1 MLRNNRAHARTAAG
15 AHAAGHASGARPA
28 PKPAPAARTCGD
40 CRFMTERMGVLRTH
54 CECLEPSQSGRR
66 VGEKDAACPLF
77 AGHMVKPGPSLAEL
91 LGADTRRAVSELTA
105 EKPARP
111 ERREPA
117 AGGVPAVAGKPAAAN
132 PAPTA
137 STTPAAADDL
147 DLAALEARAQAAEAR
162 AQALEARAALAEAR
176 ARASR
181 GGQES
186 GR

>member
-1 MLRNNRAHARTAAG
+1 MLRNNRTH
-15 AHAAGHASGARPA
+15 
-28 PKPAPAARTCGD
+28 ARTCGD

-77 AGHMVKPGPSLAEL
+77 ASHMVKPGPSLAEL

-111 ERREPA
+111 ERRGTGTTGAAA
-117 AGGVPAVAGKPAAAN
+117 AGAAA
-132 PAPTA
+132 TA
-137 STTPAAADDL
+137 DAAPAAADEA

-162 AQALEARAALAEAR
+162 AQALEAKAALAEAR
-176 ARASR
+176 ARAGR
-181 GGQES
+181 GERAS

>member
-54 CECLEPSQSGRR
+54 CECLEPSQTGRR

-117 AGGVPAVAGKPAAAN
+117 AGGAPAAAT
-132 PAPTA
+132 PA
-137 STTPAAADDL
+137 TPAAADDL

>member
-1 MLRNNRAHARTAAG
+1 MLRNNRKH
-15 AHAAGHASGARPA
+15 
-28 PKPAPAARTCGD
+28 ARTCGD

-91 LGADTRRAVSELTA
+91 LGADTRRAVGELTS
-105 EKPARP
+105 EKPARTG
-111 ERREPA
+111 RRGTGTTGAAAA
-117 AGGVPAVAGKPAAAN
+117 AGAPATADA
-132 PAPTA
+132 APTA
-137 STTPAAADDL
+137 STTPAAADEA

-162 AQALEARAALAEAR
+162 AQALEAKAALAEAR
-176 ARASR
+176 ARAGR
-181 GGQES
+181 GERAS

>member
-1 MLRNNRAHARTAAG
+1 MLSNNRAHARTAAG
-15 AHAAGHASGARPA
+15 AHADGRASGARPA
-28 PKPAPAARTCGD
+28 PKPVPAESAPRTCGD

-66 VGEKDAACPLF
+66 VDEKDAACPLF

-105 EKPARP
+105 EKPARSQ
-111 ERREPA
+111 RREPA
-117 AGGVPAVAGKPAAAN
+117 AADPASASDAPAAAT
-132 PAPTA
+132 P
-137 STTPAAADDL
+137 TTPAAADDL

>member
-1 MLRNNRAHARTAAG
+1 MLRNNRA
-15 AHAAGHASGARPA
+15 SGAKPAAKPAGKAPA
-28 PKPAPAARTCGD
+28 PRTCGD

-111 ERREPA
+111 ERR
-117 AGGVPAVAGKPAAAN
+117 
-132 PAPTA
+132 
-137 STTPAAADDL
+137 
-147 DLAALEARAQAAEAR
+147 
-162 AQALEARAALAEAR
+162 
-176 ARASR
+176 
-181 GGQES
+181 
-186 GR
+186 

>member
-1 MLRNNRAHARTAAG
+1 MLRNNRTH
-15 AHAAGHASGARPA
+15 
-28 PKPAPAARTCGD
+28 ARTCGD

-91 LGADTRRAVSELTA
+91 LGADTRRAVGELTS
-105 EKPARP
+105 EKPARTGY
-111 ERREPA
+111 RGTGTTGASAAA
-117 AGGVPAVAGKPAAAN
+117 AGAPATADA
-132 PAPTA
+132 APTA
-137 STTPAAADDL
+137 GSTADEA

-162 AQALEARAALAEAR
+162 ARALEAKAALAEAR
-176 ARASR
+176 ARAGR
-181 GGQES
+181 GERAS

>member
-1 MLRNNRAHARTAAG
+1 MLRNNRTH
-15 AHAAGHASGARPA
+15 
-28 PKPAPAARTCGD
+28 ARTCGD

-91 LGADTRRAVSELTA
+91 LGADTRRAVGELTS
-105 EKPARP
+105 EKPARTG
-111 ERREPA
+111 RRGTGTTGAAAAGAPATADADATIAVPA
-117 AGGVPAVAGKPAAAN
+117 ADEA
-132 PAPTA
+132 
-137 STTPAAADDL
+137 

-162 AQALEARAALAEAR
+162 AQALEAKAALAEAR

-181 GGQES
+181 GERAS

>member
-1 MLRNNRAHARTAAG
+1 MLRNNRTH
-15 AHAAGHASGARPA
+15 
-28 PKPAPAARTCGD
+28 ARTCGD

-91 LGADTRRAVSELTA
+91 LGADTRRAVGELTS
-105 EKPARP
+105 EKPARTGY
-111 ERREPA
+111 RGTGTTGAAAA
-117 AGGVPAVAGKPAAAN
+117 AGAPATADAA
-132 PAPTA
+132 
-137 STTPAAADDL
+137 PAAADEA

-162 AQALEARAALAEAR
+162 AQALEAKAALAEAR
-176 ARASR
+176 ARAGR
-181 GGQES
+181 GERAS